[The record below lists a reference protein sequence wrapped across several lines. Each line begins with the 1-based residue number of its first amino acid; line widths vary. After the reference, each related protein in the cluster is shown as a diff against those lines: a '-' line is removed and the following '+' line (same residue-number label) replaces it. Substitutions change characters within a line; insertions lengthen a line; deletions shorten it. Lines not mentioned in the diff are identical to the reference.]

1 MKKTK
6 LKILK
11 TIKYYNKEFYNI
23 YIKIN
28 NHSYPVLL
36 TIFFEL
42 FIKKINF
49 IGIFFSTGFIL
60 LSAIIFIIF

>member
-6 LKILK
+6 LKNLKKQLNIIIKNFIIFILK
-11 TIKYYNKEFYNI
+11 LTITLT
-23 YIKIN
+23 
-28 NHSYPVLL
+28 PVLL

-60 LSAIIFIIF
+60 LMLSFL